1 MTTIANLMGAGV
13 PASQAQMT
21 VGKPVTGLSGA
32 GTSSQGAATA
42 ITADVSVFS
51 TVALNSGAR
60 LPAQN
65 AASMTA
71 LAGDIYVVAN
81 FGANPLLVY
90 PPTGGNISNAG
101 VNTAVSIPVN
111 KTADFYC
118 LGGNIWA
125 ASIGS

>member
-42 ITADVSVFS
+42 ITSDVSVFS
-51 TVALNSGAR
+51 NVALNSGAR